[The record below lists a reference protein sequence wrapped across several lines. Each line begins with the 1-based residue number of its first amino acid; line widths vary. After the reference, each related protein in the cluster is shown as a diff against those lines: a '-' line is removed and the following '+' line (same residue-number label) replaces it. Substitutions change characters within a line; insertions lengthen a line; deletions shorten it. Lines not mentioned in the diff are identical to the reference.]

1 MRAIFVKLV
10 STLYQL
16 LRSKGY
22 TRVRLQSLST
32 NHYVL
37 VATLNGVKGR
47 FILDTGASNTCVS
60 TELTAHFHLNAKPS
74 EEKASSASANELD
87 TEVAHHN
94 TLKIGSWSSQRRSV
108 VLFDLQAV
116 NHSLQKL
123 DIEKVDGIIGAD
135 ILKSSKGVIDYLNDW
150 LYLK

>member
-1 MRAIFVKLV
+1 M

-22 TRVRLQSLST
+22 TRVRLQTLPT
-32 NHYVL
+32 NHYVV
-37 VATLNGVKGR
+37 VATLNGIEGR

-60 TELTAHFHLNAKPS
+60 AELTIHFHLNAKPT
-74 EEKASSASANELD
+74 EEKASSASTNELD

-94 TLKIGSWSSQRRSV
+94 ELMIGSWSSQRRSV
-108 VLFDLQAV
+108 VLFDMQAV
-116 NHSLQKL
+116 NHALQKL
-123 DIEKVDGIIGAD
+123 DIENVDGIIGAD
-135 ILKSSKGVIDYLNDW
+135 VLKSTKAVIDYNNNS

>member
-1 MRAIFVKLV
+1 MR
-10 STLYQL
+10 TLYQL

-22 TRVRLQSLST
+22 TRVRLQTLPT
-32 NHYVL
+32 NHYV
-37 VATLNGVKGR
+37 VVTTLNGIEGR

-60 TELTAHFHLNAKPS
+60 SELTAQFHLNAKPS

-94 TLKIGSWSSQRRSV
+94 ELMIGSWYSQRRSV
-108 VLFDLQAV
+108 VLFNMQAV
-116 NHSLQKL
+116 NHALQKL
-123 DIEKVDGIIGAD
+123 NIENVDGIIGAD
-135 ILKSSKGVIDYLNDW
+135 VLKSTKAIIDYNNNW

>member
-1 MRAIFVKLV
+1 MRMRTI
-10 STLYQL
+10 YQL
-16 LRSKGY
+16 LRSKSY
-22 TRVRLQSLST
+22 TRVRLQTLPT

-47 FILDTGASNTCVS
+47 FILDTGASTTCVS

-74 EEKASSASANELD
+74 KEKASSASANELD

-94 TLKIGSWSSQRRSV
+94 ELVIGSWSSKRRSV
-108 VLFDLQAV
+108 VLFDMQAV
-116 NHSLQKL
+116 NHALQKL
-123 DIEKVDGIIGAD
+123 DIKSVNGIIGAD
-135 ILKSSKGVIDYLNDW
+135 ILQSTKAVIDYQNDW

>member
-1 MRAIFVKLV
+1 V

-135 ILKSSKGVIDYLNDW
+135 ILQSSKGVIDYLNDW